1 MKWGLAS
8 RFGRL
13 AWALACM
20 MAAMPLLRYGAGGMS
35 AALYAGAALEAAAG
49 LLVLWNR
56 SA

>member
-35 AALYAGAALEAAAG
+35 AALYAGAALVAAAG